1 MFYLIVDLSSDED
14 DKDSVQSEEEPKTPE
29 VKDVQHRVPS
39 PVYTDKT
46 KDNNKC
52 VDTINT
58 DRDQHVLQRAANV
71 FKPAAFAPG
80 RLNNLE
86 ILERVFPLH
95 RRSVLELVL
104 QGCNGDLV
112 KAIEQFISAQDTIDA
127 HGKIESS
134 QKAPVRYNPY
144 STPASWIHGSNTTY
158 GTSMPTPLDLK
169 SAFKPL
175 PMPAISGLH
184 SAFLSGY
191 PSLTSAAGQLS
202 TPFNAG
208 QYSTATFGL
217 PLPHGAYTGMH
228 GYSGLFN
235 TPFSLLPYRAGE
247 PRDLTKMANRE
258 TLSTVD
264 KKQ

>member
-1 MFYLIVDLSSDED
+1 MSSDED
-14 DKDSVQSEEEPKTPE
+14 DKESDHSEDDPKTPE
-29 VKDVQHRVPS
+29 PKDVQRRVPS
-39 PVYTDKT
+39 PDCSET
-46 KDNNKC
+46 KDS
-52 VDTINT
+52 VRAENT
-58 DRDQHVLQRAANV
+58 CHSNEREAAVQRANL

-80 RLNNLE
+80 RLTNLE

-112 KAIEQFISAQDTIDA
+112 KAIEQFLSAQDTLDA
-127 HGKIESS
+127 HGKVETT
-134 QKAPVRYNPY
+134 QKSATRYNPY
-144 STPASWIHGSNTTY
+144 STPANWIQGSNPTY
-158 GTSMPTPLDLK
+158 GSSVQTPLDLK

-175 PMPAISGLH
+175 PMPALSGLH

-191 PSLTSAAGQLS
+191 PSLTSA
-202 TPFNAG
+202 TPLPSPFTAG

-217 PLPHGAYTGMH
+217 PLPHGTYSGMH

-247 PRDLTKMANRE
+247 ARDLTKMSSRD

-264 KKQ
+264 KK